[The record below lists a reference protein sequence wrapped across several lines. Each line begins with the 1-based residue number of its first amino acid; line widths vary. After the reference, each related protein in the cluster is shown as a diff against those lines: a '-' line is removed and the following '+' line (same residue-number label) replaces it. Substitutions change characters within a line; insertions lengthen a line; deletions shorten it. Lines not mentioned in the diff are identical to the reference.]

1 MLRDEYLL
9 MLAVVYS
16 SFNKS
21 TLNKVRTSTIEKLI
35 SDIQKDERPAM
46 QQILKILP
54 SESDKISDLLYY
66 LEEKGYIKGQWLPGL
81 PGDRGIYDG
90 FLNIT
95 AKGIDC
101 IEDPFDT
108 LSKEYPRIATA
119 SNVMNIN
126 ANRDVNI
133 IESAIIQKNIQK
145 FSDTELKELNN
156 RLDELKDVISDAS
169 SKETLEEIRG
179 DLESNEKI
187 NAAQKLSKFQ
197 NFVAKMRDAGTLIQ
211 VTLLTYKIISL
222 IFHLPNIGL

>member
-9 MLAVVYS
+9 MLAVVYFS
-16 SFNKS
+16 CDGNTS
-21 TLNKVRTSTIEKLI
+21 NKVRIWNIEQ
-35 SDIQKDERPAM
+35 D
-46 QQILKILP
+46 ILKIKKYERSEIQQIQKILL
-54 SESDKISDLLYY
+54 SESDKISKLLSY
-66 LEEKGYIKGQWLPGL
+66 LDETKYIKGQWQFH
-81 PGDRGIYDG
+81 IDG
-90 FLNIT
+90 RIRSGSLNIT

-169 SKETLEEIRG
+169 LKETLEEIRG

-197 NFVAKMRDAGTLIQ
+197 NFVAKMRDSQTI
-211 VTLLTYKIISL
+211 LLTVQLVYNLIRS
-222 IFHLPNIGL
+222 IFHLP